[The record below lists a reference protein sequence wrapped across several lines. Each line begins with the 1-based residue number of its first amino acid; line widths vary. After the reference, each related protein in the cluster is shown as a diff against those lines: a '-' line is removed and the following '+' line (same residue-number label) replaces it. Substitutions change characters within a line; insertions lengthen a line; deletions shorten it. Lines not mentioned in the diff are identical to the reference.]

1 MTSIHHDKSLLPGGI
16 GLSEEQE
23 SLLAMFLEKDDFAL
37 EKTEDKAPVIIPRP
51 EDRYKPFPLTDIQ
64 LAYMIGRENGALGA
78 SNVSSHVYFEMDTE
92 DLDVERYTLAWR
104 RVVERHDM
112 MRSVIY
118 KTGQQQV
125 LEHVPPFE
133 VGYFDFSEKTEEE
146 RERSLM
152 AIRDE
157 LRQKIKPVDVWPMY
171 DVYVSRID
179 AHTFRMHVSL
189 EGLNADVL
197 SLPLMMKEVQ
207 DFYNDP
213 ALELPK
219 LELTFRD
226 YVLSLEE
233 RRNMESYRQARRY
246 WLDRIPTLSP
256 GPRMPVLKEEAVGA
270 PVSRPLE
277 GHLAPER
284 WSRLKEYGTKIG
296 LSPTSILLAV
306 FSEVL
311 RRWNAER
318 NFCLNLTLF
327 NRLPL
332 HPQINDIIGDF
343 TDTLLLE
350 VRDNPGAAFEER
362 ALALRD
368 RLWNDLDNRQFGG
381 VDVLRELNR
390 GRSASE
396 QVYLEVVFT
405 STFLLGDYGD
415 SLEGMMF
422 DGHPVKKIFTSSQTP
437 QLLLDHQVYESAGQ
451 LNIHW
456 DVRAEYFHE
465 GYLESMMDAYVNLL
479 ERLADDES
487 LWKRKDVVELPAR
500 QLQAREAY
508 NATASPVRDECLHG
522 LFVESV
528 RAFPERQAVAA
539 PGRSLT
545 YGELAGRVS
554 EAAKG
559 IDGRVRPGELVA
571 VIMEKGWE
579 QVVAVLAAQFA
590 GAAYLPLDP
599 DMPMERLTA
608 ILDDA
613 DVHCVFSQSHLQ
625 EKLGVLAGRRLIFV
639 DTLPEGSAEE
649 LCARTIVQKSSD
661 LAYVIYTSG
670 STGMPKGVM
679 ISHRAA
685 VNTIA
690 DINARFR
697 VGPQDRVLALASLG
711 FDLSVWDIFGM
722 LAAGGTV
729 VMPDAGQLREP
740 AHWLDVVERQ
750 RVTVWN
756 TVPAMMKMFMEYKEA
771 LHGSAEGTLRLV
783 LLSGDWLPVDL
794 PGRIR
799 RHYGAEVISLGGAT
813 EAAIWSIFYP
823 VGDVDGDRESI
834 PYGYPLA
841 NQSIHV
847 LDECMR
853 VCPEYVPGDLYI
865 GGKGL
870 SDGYWHDRE
879 KTARSFVRHPVTGE
893 RLYRTGDRGFFHP
906 DGHVVFLGRED
917 NQIKINGFRVELGEI
932 EHTLLR
938 HPGIREAVVQT
949 YGEKKSP
956 RVAAYFTSLG
966 NDGLHSRRKVEW
978 NDADSMWEKV
988 SRMDEN
994 VPGIAEERRRKDY
1007 EKNMSVGA
1015 ALYEAAVQASLY
1027 ELGVYRETGESR
1039 DVEEILRMT
1048 GIRPRYGRWLKR
1060 ALLNLE
1066 EAGFLSRRGEHFR
1079 LEKPFAFTSAQAV
1092 QNAFS
1097 GSGLGFLASEA
1108 KSMTDLLL
1116 EKRHSA
1122 EVYASGSV
1130 RGLYGAVFRYSY
1142 QIIRDAVAAMAE
1154 DHPLNILEVGG
1165 GHGGATGVVLPVL
1178 PDTTEGFCF
1187 TDISRYFLQ
1196 NAEEKFGAR
1205 PFFHCRLFNLDED
1218 PAVQGFAL
1226 HSFDVIIAASVL
1238 HDVKRVAPSLKALR
1252 RLLKPGGV
1260 MFVIEQT
1267 LFYKDHDIT
1276 MGLQQGFDVFEDTEL
1291 RPLHPLLDG
1300 NQWEEQLRLAGFD
1313 AVRQCRTVDGAEQNV
1328 IIARAPLEVW
1338 EFEPEKLEA
1347 FLRERL
1353 PSYMIPSAF
1362 VELEAVPR
1370 NRSGKPDRRA
1380 LPLPEAGVV
1389 QSRAVRPPESDV
1401 QKRLARMWAAV
1412 LQVDEPGLDDSFF
1425 ELGGDSLLATV
1436 LIARIHEEFG
1446 VELGVQELY
1455 SLNTL
1460 EQMAAHV
1467 AGPGPAG
1474 QVLLPLQENGREKV
1488 WIGIAEGRGRV
1499 GEIFSDFARACRDE
1513 ADFYGCILPGRDD
1526 RTVEP
1531 LRSVEAL
1538 AAHWAEGVTEL
1549 LRRRPGIRISIAGFC
1564 VGGMLGYELAVQLE
1578 RRGVKV
1584 EHLLAFDTGAPGAAF
1599 SHKLS
1604 LLFMYLGTY
1613 FLPMNIYS
1621 GLENDPILRVLKQPD
1636 VVSDAME
1643 LESLMAM
1650 SLDDCIRTIYEY
1662 VTSHNLLS
1670 DEVTFE
1676 DFVHQYRLFEAT
1688 VGSAKTYA
1696 PNPYHGT
1703 LTYLFATD
1711 LLQGIPDP
1719 RPFWRTMPANRVDV
1733 IDVPGNHF
1741 TCIRGEHVPGIMRII
1756 RNLKP

>member
-1 MTSIHHDKSLLPGGI
+1 MQNDTPMFPGGSS
-16 GLSEEQE
+16 LSEEQE
-23 SLLAMFLEKDDFAL
+23 SLLAMFLEKDDFTL
-37 EKTEDKAPVIIPRP
+37 ERKDEKAPVIIPRP

-64 LAYMIGRENGALGA
+64 LAYMIGRENGSLGA

-92 DLDVERYTLAWR
+92 DLDVERYTNAWR
-104 RVVERHDM
+104 KIVARHDM
-112 MRSVIY
+112 MRCVIY
-118 KTGQQQV
+118 KTGQQQI

-133 VGYFDFSEKTEEE
+133 VRYFDLSGKAEDE
-146 RERSLM
+146 RQRVLM
-152 AIRDE
+152 EIRDE

-179 AHTFRMHVSL
+179 EHTFRMHVSL

-197 SLPLMMKEVQ
+197 SLPLMMKELQ
-207 DFYNDP
+207 AFYNDP
-213 ALELPK
+213 SLTLPE

-233 RRNMESYRQARRY
+233 RRSMESYRQARQY

-256 GPRMPVLKEEAVGA
+256 GPRMPVLKEEHVGE
-270 PVSRPLE
+270 PVSKPLE
-277 GHLAPER
+277 GHLDSVR
-284 WSRLKEYGTKIG
+284 WSKLKEYGTKIG

-318 NFCLNLTLF
+318 SFCLNLTLF

-332 HPQINDIIGDF
+332 HREINDIIGDF

-350 VRDNPGAAFEER
+350 VRDDPDASFEER

-368 RLWNDLDNRQFGG
+368 RLWSDLDNRQFGG

-415 SLEGMMF
+415 SLEGMLF

-465 GYLESMMDAYVNLL
+465 GFLESMMDAYVNLL
-479 ERLADDES
+479 ERLSDDES
-487 LWKRKDVVELPAR
+487 LWKRKDVVQLPMGQKR
-500 QLQAREAY
+500 AREAY
-508 NATASPVRDECLHG
+508 NDTATSVSGQHMHT
-522 LFVESV
+522 LFTESV
-528 RAFPERQAVAA
+528 RKWPDRQAVSA
-539 PGRSLT
+539 PDMTLT
-545 YGELAGRVS
+545 YRELAGRVQ
-554 EAAKG
+554 EAAKI
-559 IDGRVRPGELVA
+559 IDGRVAPGELVA
-571 VIMEKGWE
+571 VLMEKGWE
-579 QVVAVLAAQFA
+579 QVVAVLAVQFA

-599 DMPMERLTA
+599 AMPRERLTD

-613 DVHCVFSQSHLQ
+613 DVRWVFSQSHLK
-625 EKLGVLAGRRLIFV
+625 EKFSDSIGRHMVFV
-639 DTLPEGSAEE
+639 DTLPEGNAEE
-649 LCARTIVQKSSD
+649 LCARTPVQKISD

-670 STGMPKGVM
+670 STGKPKGVM

-685 VNTIA
+685 VNTIL
-690 DINARFR
+690 DINARFH
-697 VGPQDRVLALASLG
+697 VGPQDRVIALANLG
-711 FDLSVWDIFGM
+711 FDLSVWDIFGT
-722 LAAGGTV
+722 LAAGGV
-729 VMPDAGQLREP
+729 IVMPDSVLLREP
-740 AHWLDVVERQ
+740 AHWLDVVNREQ
-750 RVTVWN
+750 VTVWN
-756 TVPAMMKMFMEYKEA
+756 TVPAMMKMLVDYKDA
-771 LHGSAEGTLRLV
+771 LHGSNKGTLRLV

-794 PGRIR
+794 PDRIR
-799 RHYGAEVISLGGAT
+799 AHYEAEVVSLGGAT
-813 EAAIWSIFYP
+813 EASIWSIFYP
-823 VGDVDGDRESI
+823 VGEVNGSLGSI

-841 NQSIHV
+841 NQSFHV
-847 LDECMR
+847 LDEFMK
-853 VCPEYVPGDLYI
+853 VCPDYVPGDLYI
-865 GGKGL
+865 GGVGL
-870 SDGYWHDRE
+870 SDGYWHDKE
-879 KTARSFVRHPVTGE
+879 KTERSFVLHPVTGE
-893 RLYRTGDRGFFHP
+893 RLYRTGDRGYFHP
-906 DGHVVFLGRED
+906 EGYIVFLGRED
-917 NQIKINGFRVELGEI
+917 NQIKLNGFRVELGEI
-932 EHTLLR
+932 EHVLLR
-938 HPGIREAVVQT
+938 HPDIREAVVQT
-949 YGEKKSP
+949 YGDKKNP
-956 RVAAYFTSLG
+956 RVAAYFTSRG
-966 NDGLHSRRKVEW
+966 NDALHSRRAVEW
-978 NDADSMWEKV
+978 KDAEAMWETV
-988 SRMDEN
+988 SRIDEN
-994 VPGIAEERRRKDY
+994 IAGIAEERRRKDY
-1007 EKNMSVGA
+1007 EKNMGVGA

-1027 ELGVYRETGESR
+1027 ELGVYREEGESHT
-1039 DVEEILRMT
+1039 VEDILRMT

-1066 EAGFLSRRGEHFR
+1066 EAGFLSRHGERFR
-1079 LEKPFAFTSAQAV
+1079 LEKPFVFTSSQVV
-1092 QNAFS
+1092 QSAFS
-1097 GSGLGFLASEA
+1097 RSGLGFIASEA

-1116 EKRHSA
+1116 ERRHSA

-1130 RGLYGAVFRYSY
+1130 KGLYGAVFRYSY

-1165 GHGGATGVVLPVL
+1165 GHGGATSVVLPVL
-1178 PDTTEGFCF
+1178 PDTTKGFCF

-1205 PFFHCRLFNLDED
+1205 PFFHCRLFDLDED
-1218 PAVQGFAL
+1218 PVVQGFEL
-1226 HSFDVIIAASVL
+1226 HSFDAIIAASVL
-1238 HDVKRVAPSLKALR
+1238 HDVKRVAPSLAALR

-1260 MFVIEQT
+1260 MFIIEQT
-1267 LFYKDHDIT
+1267 IFYKDHDIT

-1313 AVRQCRTVDGAEQNV
+1313 CVRQCRTVDGAEQNV
-1328 IIARAPLEVW
+1328 IIARSPLEVW
-1338 EFEPEKLEA
+1338 EFEPEKMEA

-1353 PSYMIPSAF
+1353 PSYMIPSTF
-1362 VELEAVPR
+1362 VEMEAIPR
-1370 NRSGKPDRRA
+1370 NRSGKTDRKA
-1380 LPLPEAGVV
+1380 LPVPEAGIV
-1389 QSRAVRPPESDV
+1389 QNRTVRPPENDV

-1412 LQVDEPGLDDSFF
+1412 LQVGEPGLDDSFF

-1446 VELGVQELY
+1446 IELGVQELY

-1460 EQMAAHV
+1460 EQMAAYV
-1467 AGPGPAG
+1467 SGPGTAG
-1474 QVLLPLQENGREKV
+1474 QVLLPMQENGRDKV

-1513 ADFYGCILPGRDD
+1513 ADFYGCILPGKDD
-1526 RTVEP
+1526 RSVEP
-1531 LRSVEAL
+1531 LRTVEEL
-1538 AAHWAEGVTEL
+1538 AAYWAQGVL
-1549 LRRRPGIRISIAGFC
+1549 DLVRRRPGIRISIAGFC

-1578 RRGVKV
+1578 RQGVQV

-1621 GLENDPILRVLKQPD
+1621 GLENDPILCVLKQPD
-1636 VVSDAME
+1636 VVPDAME

-1650 SLDDCIRTIYEY
+1650 SLDDCIRTIFDY

-1670 DEVTFE
+1670 DEISFE

-1688 VGSAKTYA
+1688 VGSAKTYT
-1696 PNPYHGT
+1696 PNPYQGT
-1703 LTYLFATD
+1703 LVYFFATD

-1719 RPFWRTMPANRVDV
+1719 RPFWRTMPAKRVEV

-1741 TCIRGEHVPGIMRII
+1741 NCILGEHVPGIMRII
-1756 RNLKP
+1756 RDLKP